1 MSRERRSDHLGASE
15 TEKNF
20 GSQRDVLLG
29 VARVPLVKLLAYN
42 TGLQTILLGEV
53 DNFGSGVINRLL

>member
-42 TGLQTILLGEV
+42 TGLQTILLGEI
-53 DNFGSGVINRLL
+53 DN